1 MKPVIGI
8 SMDVAVV
15 AGSLRTRAE
24 CSLAYA
30 DAVDRA
36 GGVPMYLAPVVS
48 AIPDQLRV
56 VDAVVLTGGD
66 DPRTEAFGVPTHPAA
81 TPLHAR
87 RQEYELALLAALE
100 GSAHAV
106 LGVCL
111 GMQLMALAAGGE
123 LDQHLPDT
131 LREGAR
137 AHRADGGAGAHALTL
152 DEAAAGVLGL
162 SDAATGEV
170 CSHHHQAVRHAGHLH
185 VLARHADGTIEA
197 IGQRGARYFAGVQW
211 HPERTSD
218 PALGQGIIA
227 ALVRAA
233 RTPRV

>member
-1 MKPVIGI
+1 
-8 SMDVAVV
+8 MDVAVV

-36 GGVPMYLAPVVS
+36 GGVPMYLAPVVP
-48 AIPDQLRV
+48 AIPHQLRV

-66 DPRTEAFGVPTHPAA
+66 DPRTEAFGAPTHPAA
-81 TPLHAR
+81 TPMHAR
-87 RQEYELALLAALE
+87 RQEYELALLAALDA
-100 GSAHAV
+100 SAHPV

-111 GMQLMALAAGGE
+111 GMQLMALAAGGT

-137 AHRADGGAGAHALTL
+137 AHRADGGAGEHALAL
-152 DEAAAGVLGL
+152 DADAAGVLGL
-162 SDAATGEV
+162 SHAVTGGV
-170 CSHHHQAVRHAGHLH
+170 CSHHHQAVRHAGRLR
-185 VLARHADGTIEA
+185 VLARHADGTVEA
-197 IGQRGARYFAGVQW
+197 VGRPGARYYAGVQW
-211 HPERTSD
+211 HPERTANS
-218 PALGQGIIA
+218 ALGQGIID

-233 RTPRV
+233 RIATGRAETMGGA